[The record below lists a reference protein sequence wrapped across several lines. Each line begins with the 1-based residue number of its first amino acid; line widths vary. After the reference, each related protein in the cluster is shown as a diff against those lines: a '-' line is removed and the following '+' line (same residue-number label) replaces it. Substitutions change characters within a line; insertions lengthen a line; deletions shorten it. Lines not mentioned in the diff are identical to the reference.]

1 MKCNYLKPW
10 CNTITSLLDWQKL
23 ESRDTRCG
31 RAGHVGLGELLE
43 TLPVPRVPPRKAEC
57 RRGGQPSNFTL
68 WTHPRNTLTHVYQ
81 ETCSCHHSSVN
92 NLIQPKR
99 PPVSQRRGT
108 KAACGMLAS
117 KDAASS
123 RAPWPGADVSHYCGP
138 LTRTGTRRGAGT
150 EGQTHT
156 CRTWAVTCKRL
167 FIKLYKKAQEV
178 RSLEGGVTSWIIWKS

>member
-23 ESRDTRCG
+23 ERRDT
-31 RAGHVGLGELLE
+31 
-43 TLPVPRVPPRKAEC
+43 RKAEC
-57 RRGGQPSNFTL
+57 RRGGQPSNFTP
-68 WTHPRNTLTHVYQ
+68 WNTSQKHTYTYVSGDMFLQ
-81 ETCSCHHSSVN
+81 QSFVN
-92 NLIQPKR
+92 NLTQPKH
-99 PPVSQRRGT
+99 PPVSQRRVT
-108 KAACGMLAS
+108 KTARGMLAS

-123 RAPWPGADVSHYCGP
+123 RALRPRADGAHYCGP
-138 LTRTGTRRGAGT
+138 LIRAGTRRGAET

-156 CRTWAVTCKRL
+156 RWTWAVTCKRL